1 MNTET
6 KATKTT
12 CGDHRCMMDLSK
24 LESLEVIKKVVGW
37 KELGIADKVSEHDAF
52 LLSRGICGKLNRI
65 TGQRFFLIDVA
76 IAMVKEGA

>member
-1 MNTET
+1 
-6 KATKTT
+6 
-12 CGDHRCMMDLSK
+12 
-24 LESLEVIKKVVGW
+24 
-37 KELGIADKVSEHDAF
+37 VSEHDAF